1 MTRFAILISF
11 VLFVSCAESADKTS
25 NKYEELALKKALEK
39 NCNEEIELLLTH
51 DETELWASYNKT
63 DNSLLCLYTC
73 VNDVCM
79 FSTEKD

>member
-11 VLFVSCAESADKTS
+11 VLFVSCAESTDKTS

-51 DETELWASYNKT
+51 DETCL
-63 DNSLLCLYTC
+63 LYTSPSPR
-73 VNDVCM
+73 DRG
-79 FSTEKD
+79 

>member
-39 NCNEEIELLLTH
+39 NCNEEIELLLIH